1 MGTSSTPSKPT
12 AMVPPI
18 PYNCQTASQAAGER
32 NPYGVCARADASE
45 WPSPRHP
52 SAYSSAP
59 GWLTK
64 DSGHNIE
71 WRAVLSLLDAV
82 ASVEEQRD
90 GRFLVTLGEETETLE
105 RPRDKDI
112 DLQQVVDLRRMLRN
126 AGYGSEVEDIGT

>member
-1 MGTSSTPSKPT
+1 MAITATPFCKFFSTRRATTLS
-12 AMVPPI
+12 
-18 PYNCQTASQAAGER
+18 GE
-32 NPYGVCARADASE
+32 P
-45 WPSPRHP
+45 
-52 SAYSSAP
+52 
-59 GWLTK
+59 
-64 DSGHNIE
+64 
-71 WRAVLSLLDAV
+71 LLDAV